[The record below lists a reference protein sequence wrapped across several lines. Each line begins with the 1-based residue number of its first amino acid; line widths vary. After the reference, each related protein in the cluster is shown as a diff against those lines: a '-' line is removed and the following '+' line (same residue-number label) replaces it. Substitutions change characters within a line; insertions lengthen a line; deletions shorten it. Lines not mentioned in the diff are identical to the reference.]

1 MIDRHH
7 HRHRKFTQFKSL
19 KGTVKTF
26 LFLIDHTSYSLTI
39 LFQLIFLK
47 LSHLFIVEYFRLTG
61 LFQNSNHLFCLTVND
76 VILLYKSYNQ
86 IFLILKKST
95 LLSPIKT
102 IWFQYLTWPGFVE
115 SQSNLTPALLKPVL
129 VKIVYF
135 SLSKV
140 SMSVI
145 WSEQF
150 ENLSDAPK
158 EGLHNIKK
166 PCSLKVTWSVWL
178 QAFV

>member
-1 MIDRHH
+1 M
-7 HRHRKFTQFKSL
+7 L
-19 KGTVKTF
+19 
-26 LFLIDHTSYSLTI
+26 
-39 LFQLIFLK
+39 
-47 LSHLFIVEYFRLTG
+47 
-61 LFQNSNHLFCLTVND
+61 
-76 VILLYKSYNQ
+76 LLYKSYNQ

-129 VKIVYF
+129 VKIVYI

-150 ENLSDAPK
+150 ENLSDVSN
-158 EGLHNIKK
+158 EGLHISRNLVHWKRLEASGCRHLCKEIKPLVLIPK
-166 PCSLKVTWSVWL
+166 MSCFLHFLIWYFIYYLWSISEKLDCTVNMVWS
-178 QAFV
+178 AG